1 MCHFFY
7 TNSLSK
13 WSNYLWNFGYIVA
26 VKIWLCVEKKTKVLQ
41 VSVKKSNTLNYLIFW
56 YIFEYKIFCHLFFQN
71 LAILGFVLQSNQK
84 ANHSQ
89 MYKKM
94 TMFKKILCPKS
105 IHYKSLLACPKGP
118 TIQAVSVKWHP
129 RTFVP
134 KIYLQFGKVFKH
146 LWNFGYVQDKFYCP
160 EISKKN

>member
-1 MCHFFY
+1 MPFFY

-13 WSNYLWNFGYIVA
+13 LSNYLWNYGFIVA
-26 VKIWLCVEKKTKVLQ
+26 GKIWLCVQKNRVLQ
-41 VSVKKSNTLNYLIFW
+41 VSVKKSITLNYLIFLIL
-56 YIFEYKIFCHLFFQN
+56 YEYKNFSSLDFQKLVN
-71 LAILGFVLQSNQK
+71 FGFVLQSNQK

>member
-1 MCHFFY
+1 MCHFF
-7 TNSLSK
+7 TLIACPSCPTICEIMALQQQGK
-13 WSNYLWNFGYIVA
+13 FGYVY
-26 VKIWLCVEKKTKVLQ
+26 KKNRVLQ
-41 VSVKKSNTLNYLIFW
+41 VSVKKSITLNYLIFLIL
-56 YIFEYKIFCHLFFQN
+56 YEYKKFSSLDFQKLVN
-71 LAILGFVLQSNQK
+71 FGFVLQSNQK

-146 LWNFGYVQDKFYCP
+146 L
-160 EISKKN
+160 